1 MTAET
6 TEAGGEQPR
15 VVILEEVED
24 YRYRRFSIWRARLQY
39 RRSDGKLSQP
49 ATRVN
54 FERGSAAAVLL
65 HDREEDLVLL
75 VRQFRYPVYTT
86 LPTAARQ
93 DAGAEPAWL
102 LEIIAG
108 VIEDGQGPADV
119 ARREAEE
126 ETGYQINGD
135 LQLIAEVFASPGA
148 SSERLTIFLGQADS
162 HHPEGR
168 GGGLAVEG
176 EDTEIVWVPRAVAL
190 DWLAHGEIHDA
201 KTVIALQYLALHG
214 PRAA

>member
-1 MTAET
+1 MAAES

-24 YRYRRFSIWRARLQY
+24 YHYRRFSIWRARLQY
-39 RRSDGKLSQP
+39 RRSDGKLSEP

-54 FERGSAAAVLL
+54 FERGDAAAVLL
-65 HDREEDLVLL
+65 HDPEDDRVLL

-86 LPTAARQ
+86 LPANARQ

-108 VIEDGQGPADV
+108 MIEEGQAAADV

-126 ETGYQINGD
+126 ETGYEVTGD
-135 LQLIAEVFASPGA
+135 LHLIAEVFVSPGA
-148 SSERLTIFLGQADS
+148 SSERVTIFLGQTDS
-162 HHPEGR
+162 RHPKGH
-168 GGGLAVEG
+168 GGGLAAEG
-176 EDTEIVWVPRAVAL
+176 EDTEIVWVPRAEAL
-190 DWLAHGEIHDA
+190 DWLARGEIHDA
-201 KTVIALQYLALHG
+201 KTMIALQYLALHG
-214 PRAA
+214 PGSP